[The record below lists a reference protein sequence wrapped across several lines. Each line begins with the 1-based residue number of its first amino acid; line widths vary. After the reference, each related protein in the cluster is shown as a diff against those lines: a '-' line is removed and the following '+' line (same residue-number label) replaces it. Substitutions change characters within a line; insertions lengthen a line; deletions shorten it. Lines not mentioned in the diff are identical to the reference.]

1 MSNKLE
7 RMNNA
12 STPRLKYIKYLHT
25 IVTVVIFTCFWLR
38 FRYPDGEWQITR
50 AFRYNMFIAIGFG
63 ALLTWFNNTYNSYT
77 LGYFRI
83 RQLAF
88 SQSLSDFFS
97 TVIVY
102 IAVSVAWFKIY
113 SPMVFFPMLI
123 LMGAW
128 NCAWSLYANT
138 YYYIQVQRY
147 RTVVIYRNQNDLRR
161 FGDITGKPVE
171 HLFKVE
177 KFIQYDGPD
186 YFALEEQIRGYD
198 AIFVAGVNATL
209 MNGLC
214 KYCADNDIRGFFLPH
229 IGDVIMCGAEHIKS
243 FTTPVLSV
251 RRANKSLEYLIVKR
265 GFDILASSLAIVVL
279 SPLFL
284 LTMILI
290 KAYDRGPVFYKQV
303 RLTQDGREFKII
315 KFRSMRVDAE
325 KDGVARLS
333 TGDRDPR
340 ITPVGRFIRAC
351 RLDELPQLINIL
363 KGDMSIVGPR
373 PERPEIAREYE
384 KYLPEF
390 RLRLQV
396 KAGLTGYAQVYGKYS
411 TNPYEKLEFDLLYI
425 NQMNALTDL
434 ELMFN
439 TVRILFSKESTE
451 GAESE
456 TAWLR
461 EQEKAREKEEN
472 LAISSGRMG

>member
-1 MSNKLE
+1 MIMNTGRDNNVSSPKLK
-7 RMNNA
+7 
-12 STPRLKYIKYLHT
+12 TIKYVHS
-25 IVTVVIFTCFWLR
+25 IVTTLIFFAFWLR
-38 FRYPDGEWQITR
+38 FRYPSGEWELTR
-50 AFRYNMFIAIGFG
+50 AFRYNIFVALGFLF
-63 ALLTWFNNTYNSYT
+63 LLSWFNRTYNSYT

-88 SQSLSDFFS
+88 SQTLSDIFS
-97 TVIVY
+97 TVIIY
-102 IAVSVAWFKIY
+102 FSVSVAWLHFLNPLI
-113 SPMVFFPMLI
+113 FFPMLVV
-123 LMGAW
+123 MAAW
-128 NCAWSLYANT
+128 NCFWSFHANQ
-138 YYYIQVQRY
+138 YYYKLVKNY
-147 RTVVIYRNQNDLRR
+147 RTVVVYRNQNDLRR
-161 FGDITGKPVE
+161 FGDITGKPIE
-171 HLFKVE
+171 RLFKVE
-177 KFIQYDGPD
+177 KFIQYNEPD
-186 YFALEEQIRGYD
+186 YFGLEDQIRGYD
-198 AIFVAGVNATL
+198 ALFVAGVNATL

-214 KYCADNDIRGFFLPH
+214 KYCAENNIRGFFLPH
-229 IGDVIMCGAEHIKS
+229 VGDVIMCGATHIKS

-251 RRANKSLEYLIVKR
+251 RRSTKTLEYLAVKR
-265 GFDILASSLAIVVL
+265 AFDILVSLLGLVVL

-284 LTMILI
+284 LTAILI
-290 KAYDRGPVFYKQV
+290 KAYDRGPIFYKQV

-340 ITPVGRFIRAC
+340 ITPVGHFIRAC

-390 RLRLQV
+390 KLRLQV
-396 KAGLTGYAQVYGKYS
+396 KAGLTGYAQVYGKYN

-425 NQMNALTDL
+425 NQMNVLTDL

-461 EQEKAREKEEN
+461 EQETDEEKATADIR
-472 LAISSGRMG
+472 